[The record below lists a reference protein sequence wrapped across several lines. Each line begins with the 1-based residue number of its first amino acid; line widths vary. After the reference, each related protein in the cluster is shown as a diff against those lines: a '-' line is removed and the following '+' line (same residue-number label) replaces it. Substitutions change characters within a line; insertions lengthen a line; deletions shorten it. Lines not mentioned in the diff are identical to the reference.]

1 MVDISNTEP
10 IEILLVE
17 DNPGDA
23 RLAAEA
29 LKENKVRNNLYHVK
43 DGVEAM
49 RFLRRQAEYADVL
62 LPDLVLLDLNL
73 PRKGGHEVLK
83 EMKSDAKLRL
93 IPVVVLTTSAA
104 ERDLI
109 KSYNLHANAY
119 VVKPMSLDQFVEVVQ
134 AIEEFWLSIVKLPRV
149 SDGKDLA

>member
-1 MVDISNTEP
+1 MNDNAEP

-29 LKENKVRNNLYHVK
+29 LKENKVSNNLHQVR

-49 RFLRRQAEYADVL
+49 RFLRREAPYAGVPV
-62 LPDLVLLDLNL
+62 PDLILLDLNL
-73 PRKGGHEVLK
+73 PRKDGREVLEEIK
-83 EMKSDAKLRL
+83 GDPELRL
-93 IPVVVLTTSAA
+93 VPVVVLTTSAA

-119 VVKPMSLDQFVEVVQ
+119 VIKPIDLDRFIEVVR
-134 AIEEFWLSIVKLPRV
+134 AIENFWFTIVKLPQVNGR
-149 SDGKDLA
+149 KDLA